1 MQINGL
7 HQNQAIQSIQSTS
20 AAKPAESTQ
29 AAEAASS
36 TPADQL
42 DLSPEAMAISQTEAV
57 DTAGIRMD
65 KVAAIR
71 QAIAEGTYETPE
83 KMSAALD
90 KMLDSFA

>member
-7 HQNQAIQSIQSTS
+7 QQNQTIQSIQSTS
-20 AAKPAESTQ
+20 AATPAESTQ
-29 AAEAASS
+29 AAESAVS

-42 DLSPEAMAISQTEAV
+42 DLSPEAMAISQTEAADV
-57 DTAGIRMD
+57 PGIRMD